1 MNSVKIILGLV
12 PFALYALLAGVM
24 PVGWAA
30 LIGMLAAVVA
40 VIVELRGGIKAVPV
54 VGIVVLGAFAWLGFA
69 GDPFVQ
75 SLLEYY
81 GRGLATLALA
91 IYMLVTAGF
100 APFTAQFA
108 RQSVPKQYWKSERF
122 IRINRHLSLAWG
134 GVVLVT
140 AVCHLI
146 AGGLVVAGASAPII
160 VLGLNWAIPVFA
172 ILWTV
177 KYTKRVV
184 GADTPAATPAS

>member
-1 MNSVKIILGLV
+1 VKPVKIILGLI
-12 PFALYALLAGVM
+12 PLALFALLAGLM

-30 LIGMLAAVVA
+30 LIGVLAAVIA
-40 VIVELRGGIKAVPV
+40 VIVELPGSVKAAPV
-54 VGIVVLGAFAWLGFA
+54 VGIVVLGAFAWLGFT

-75 SLLEYY
+75 GLLEHY
-81 GRGLATLALA
+81 GRGLATLTLA

-122 IRINRHLSLAWG
+122 IQINRHLSLTWG

-146 AGGLVVAGASAPII
+146 AGAVGDAGANMPII
-160 VLGLNWAIPVFA
+160 VLGLNWGIPVLA

-177 KYTKRVV
+177 KYTKRVA
-184 GADTPAATPAS
+184 GEATPTATPAS